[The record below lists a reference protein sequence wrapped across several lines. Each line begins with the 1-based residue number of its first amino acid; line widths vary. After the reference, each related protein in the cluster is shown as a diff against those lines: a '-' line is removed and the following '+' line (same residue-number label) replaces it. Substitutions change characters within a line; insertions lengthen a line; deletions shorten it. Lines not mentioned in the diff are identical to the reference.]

1 MIGRLLRKLPDFRG
15 KRRVSKILLGSKI
28 LQKTDLTVKGKF
40 GCTYILPNIQETIDF
55 EILING
61 VYEPETILF
70 INQRIKESGK
80 LLDVGANIGAI
91 CAPLGMLRRDIHI
104 VSLEAS
110 PWVFEYLRQNVS
122 ANQLTNLELINKAI
136 SSEKGKIVEFFSPK
150 DKFGKGSLAP
160 IFTSEAEKIE
170 TTTID
175 ELAATE
181 GNIIDFIKIDVEGF
195 EASAFRGGS
204 KFLSSPQAP
213 DILFEFVDWAEELA
227 GEKIGS
233 SQGVLMDFGYDLYTF
248 FKGKI
253 AERLSH
259 PLLKGGHLI
268 FATKN
273 KQNICIR

>member
-40 GCTYILPNIQETIDF
+40 GCTYILPNIQETIGF

-70 INQRIKESGK
+70 IKQRIKESGK

-110 PWVFEYLRQNVS
+110 PWVFEYLRQNIS

-175 ELAATE
+175 ELAASE

-233 SQGVLMDFGYDLYTF
+233 SQGVLMDYGYDLYTF
-248 FKGKI
+248 LKGKI
-253 AERLSH
+253 VERLSH